1 MGALSDRMRKLLRYG
16 DLWLVV
22 GLFGTILLLILP
34 VAPVILDLLLTV
46 SIGLSLLTLLVIL
59 YLRSPAE
66 FTGFPTLLLFIT
78 LYRLALNVASTRLIL
93 LDGYAGHIIEAFG
106 NFVVRGNYVV
116 GLVVFLILVLINFI
130 VITKGAGRIAEVAA
144 RFTLDALPGK
154 QMAID
159 AELNAGLINESEAR
173 TRRKSVEEEAD
184 FYGAM
189 DGASKF
195 VRGDAIA
202 AILIT
207 LINIVGGFAIGI
219 VQKGMTM
226 PEALQ
231 RFTLLSIGDGLVSQI
246 PALITSTAAGILITR
261 ATAKNSLGHELGRQL
276 LFYPRALTILA
287 GMLTVMALVPGL
299 PTMPFLTMAAIV
311 GMVSYSLHRHGMPE
325 ASSAGAPTAGMNGA
339 KAEDTKAAAAG
350 AATPAEARASDK
362 IENLL
367 TLDTLQ
373 IELGYGLVS
382 MADARKGGDLL
393 ERVTG
398 VRRNFAQE
406 IGMLIP
412 PIRLRDNLQLSTNE
426 YRFVLKGNS
435 IAQGQ
440 LMPGHWLAMNATHS
454 KTTLKGIPTVE
465 PVFQLPATWVTDVE
479 RKSAEVAGYTV
490 VDAVSVLVTHLSETV
505 RRHCHEILT
514 RQDVQALLDNLKQ
527 THPAV
532 VNELIPAQ
540 LTVGQVQRVLQN
552 LLAEGISIRNLAGIL
567 EKVSDHAS
575 QTKNPDELSE
585 YARRALGSQITKP
598 YQSDN
603 GGLRAITID
612 PRLEQQLAQG
622 VRQSPSEIALI
633 IEPRMARHVME
644 TLSKFIQQMLS
655 AGHPPVLL
663 CAPHLRLAF
672 RRFFENTFSDL
683 AVLSYSE
690 VPAKVQVQNAAVIPA
705 MIET

>member
-1 MGALSDRMRKLLRYG
+1 MAII
-16 DLWLVV
+16 V
-22 GLFGTILLLILP
+22 GL
-34 VAPVILDLLLTV
+34 
-46 SIGLSLLTLLVIL
+46 
-59 YLRSPAE
+59 
-66 FTGFPTLLLFIT
+66 
-78 LYRLALNVASTRLIL
+78 
-93 LDGYAGHIIEAFG
+93 
-106 NFVVRGNYVV
+106 
-116 GLVVFLILVLINFI
+116 
-130 VITKGAGRIAEVAA
+130 
-144 RFTLDALPGK
+144 
-154 QMAID
+154 
-159 AELNAGLINESEAR
+159 
-173 TRRKSVEEEAD
+173 
-184 FYGAM
+184 
-189 DGASKF
+189 
-195 VRGDAIA
+195 
-202 AILIT
+202 
-207 LINIVGGFAIGI
+207 
-219 VQKGMTM
+219 
-226 PEALQ
+226 
-231 RFTLLSIGDGLVSQI
+231 
-246 PALITSTAAGILITR
+246 
-261 ATAKNSLGHELGRQL
+261 
-276 LFYPRALTILA
+276 
-287 GMLTVMALVPGL
+287 
-299 PTMPFLTMAAIV
+299 
-311 GMVSYSLHRHGMPE
+311 VSYSLHRHGMPE
-325 ASSAGAPTAGMNGA
+325 AASTASGAATMNGSKTEDA
-339 KAEDTKAAAAG
+339 KAAVPG

-362 IENLL
+362 LETLL

-373 IELGYGLVS
+373 IELGYGLVP

-406 IGMLIP
+406 MGMLIP
-412 PIRLRDNLQLSTNE
+412 PIRLRDNLQLTTNE

-440 LMPGHWLAMNATHS
+440 LMPGHWLAMNATNS

-490 VDAVSVLVTHLSETV
+490 VDAVSVLVTHLSEAI

-527 THPAV
+527 TNPAV

-575 QTKNPDELSE
+575 LTKNPDELSE
-585 YARRALGSQITKP
+585 YARRALGPQITKA
-598 YQSDN
+598 YQADN

-622 VRQSPSEIALI
+622 VRQSPSEVALI
-633 IEPRMARHVME
+633 IEPKVARHVME
-644 TLSKFIQQMLS
+644 TLSKVIQQMLS

-663 CAPHLRLAF
+663 CAPQLRLAF

-690 VPAKVQVQNAAVIPA
+690 VPARVQVQNAAVIPA
-705 MIET
+705 ME

>member
-1 MGALSDRMRKLLRYG
+1 MGMLSDRIRKLLRHG

-22 GLFGTILLLILP
+22 ALFGTILLLILP
-34 VAPVILDLLLTV
+34 VPPFLLDLLLTLSV
-46 SIGLSLLTLLVIL
+46 ALSLLILLVIL
-59 YLRSPAE
+59 YLRTPAD

-78 LYRLALNVASTRLIL
+78 LFRLSLNVASTRLIL

-144 RFTLDALPGK
+144 RFTLDAMPGK

-159 AELNAGLINESEAR
+159 AELNAGLINEEQAR
-173 TRRKSVEEEAD
+173 DRRKTVEGEAD

-207 LINIVGGFAIGI
+207 LINVVGGFAVG
-219 VQKGMTM
+219 VFQKNMTM
-226 PEALQ
+226 SESLE

-246 PALITSTAAGILITR
+246 PALITSTAAGVLITR
-261 ATAKNSLGHELGRQL
+261 ATSKNNLGQELGSQL
-276 LFYPRALTILA
+276 LHYPRALTLLS
-287 GMLTVMALVPGL
+287 GMLCVMALVPGL
-299 PTMPFLTMAAIV
+299 PTLPFLSLAVITGLLSYTMHKH
-311 GMVSYSLHRHGMPE
+311 GGMPDL
-325 ASSAGAPTAGMNGA
+325 APAPAGAAAGTAAKPGA
-339 KAEDTKAAAAG
+339 AKGAAG
-350 AATPAEARASDK
+350 AATPAEAKAGDQ

-373 IELGYGLVS
+373 IELGYGLVCL
-382 MADARKGGDLL
+382 ADTRKGGDLL

-398 VRRNFAQE
+398 VRRNFAQDM
-406 IGMLIP
+406 GMLIP

-426 YRFVLKGNS
+426 YRFLLKGNA

-440 LMPGHWLAMNATHS
+440 LMPGYWLAMNATNS
-454 KTTLKGIPTVE
+454 KTTLKGVPTVE

-479 RKSAEVAGYTV
+479 RKAAEASGHTV
-490 VDAVSVLVTHLSETV
+490 VDSASVLVTHLAETV
-505 RRHCHEILT
+505 RRHAHDILT
-514 RQDVQALLDNLKQ
+514 RQDVQALLDHLKQ

-532 VNELIPAQ
+532 VNELIPTQ
-540 LTVGQVQRVLQN
+540 LSVGQVQRALQN

-567 EKVSDHAS
+567 EKLSDCAAL
-575 QTKNPDELSE
+575 TKNPDELSE
-585 YARRALGSQITKP
+585 YARRALGSQLAKP
-598 YQSDN
+598 YQTDAN
-603 GGLRAITID
+603 HLRAITMD

-622 VRQSPSEIALI
+622 VRQSATEVALV
-633 IEPRMARHVME
+633 IEPRLARHVMD
-644 TLSKFIQQMLS
+644 TLSRFVQQMLS
-655 AGHPPVLL
+655 TGQQPVVL
-663 CAPHLRLAF
+663 CAPQLRLAF
-672 RRFFENTFSDL
+672 RRFFETTFTDL
-683 AVLSYSE
+683 AVLSYAE
-690 VPAKVQVQNAAVIPA
+690 IPARVQVQNAAVIPHL
-705 MIET
+705 E